1 MIVFNFEDVRFTFR
15 DRRKVKKWIGSSV
28 EEEMKLI
35 GPINFIFCTDEFLYN
50 LNVEYLSHDTLT
62 DVITFDYSESGRIS
76 GDIFISIP
84 RVRENAANF
93 APSFIDELHR
103 VMIHGVLH
111 LIGYK
116 DKSKRDFRK
125 MREKEDYYLIKRW
138 Q

>member
-93 APSFIDELHR
+93 APSFVDELHR

-116 DKSKRDFRK
+116 DKSKKDFRK